1 MDILKPLTCVH
12 VILAEEGI
20 VEAVKKK
27 EEILLESGTNEL
39 ELIEFS
45 IGSRS
50 FGINVSKVE
59 EILRFS
65 NDITPMPHSN
75 EFVEGVF
82 KPRGTIITIINLA
95 RYLGLQESDNPE
107 NDILIVTGF
116 NKLNTAF
123 HVHKVKDIHRI
134 SWREIEKPDITIYG
148 GQSGVATGIARY
160 DDRLITILDFEKI
173 LADISP
179 QSTIKTEEIDMLG
192 ERPVSHKPI
201 LIAEDSSLLEELIC
215 KSLEKARYTNI
226 IRTAN
231 GEEAWEKLNEL
242 KSRGGPIK
250 DSVSMVITDIE
261 MPKMDGHHLLKR
273 IREDKDLSIL
283 PVIVFSSLINKQMRQ
298 KGEQLGATAQIAKP
312 EIGKLV
318 SIIDQYIL

>member
-1 MDILKPLTCVH
+1 M
-12 VILAEEGI
+12 
-20 VEAVKKK
+20 EAVKKK